1 MKFIT
6 WRYRCRRLLVSFH
19 PCTTTTDVIDWI
31 IDNLIDKNRTRRAV
45 LRKLREMGLQF
56 KLPTKKSN
64 AAARKGWSQEEDDF
78 LTDLYYEHR
87 LNEGKLHLL
96 EIFLSV
102 CL

>member
-1 MKFIT
+1 M
-6 WRYRCRRLLVSFH
+6 
-19 PCTTTTDVIDWI
+19 IDWI

-64 AAARKGWSQEEDDF
+64 AAARKGWSQEEDEL

-96 EIFLSV
+96 AMCVFV
-102 CL
+102 D